1 MLGLGGHG
9 MSESHITETASLLN
23 MSHPFSLTVVTL
35 VIFKGAKL
43 IDRIKSHEFHRMHP
57 LDAFKE
63 GRKLL
68 SLLEISTIW
77 DATHKTNIFPLKG
90 KIPEHKEKLLGR
102 IDDVIAE
109 IESGDIKQYELK
121 RWRKWGTE

>member
-9 MSESHITETASLLN
+9 MSESHISETASLLN
-23 MSHPFSLTVVTL
+23 MSHPFSLTIVTL

-63 GRKLL
+63 GRELL
-68 SLLEISTIW
+68 SRLEISTIW

-90 KIPEHKEKLLGR
+90 KIPEHKEKLLRR
-102 IDDVIAE
+102 IYDVISE

-121 RWRKWGTE
+121 RWRKWATE